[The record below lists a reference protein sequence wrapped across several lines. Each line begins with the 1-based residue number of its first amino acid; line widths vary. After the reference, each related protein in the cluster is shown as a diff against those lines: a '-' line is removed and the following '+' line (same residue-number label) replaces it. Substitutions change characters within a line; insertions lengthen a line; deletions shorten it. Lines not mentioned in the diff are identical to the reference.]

1 MKDNQKVSTTLGD
14 LAAALYEEALAE
26 LGDKRLAQRVAS
38 QLLLEALSRS
48 SNVKNVGLK
57 KAS

>member
-1 MKDNQKVSTTLGD
+1 MKDNHKVSTTLGD

-38 QLLLEALSRS
+38 QMLMEALRRS

>member
-1 MKDNQKVSTTLGD
+1 MKEKQKVNTTLGD

-38 QLLLEALSRS
+38 QMLMEALRRS
-48 SNVKNVGLK
+48 ANVKNVDLK